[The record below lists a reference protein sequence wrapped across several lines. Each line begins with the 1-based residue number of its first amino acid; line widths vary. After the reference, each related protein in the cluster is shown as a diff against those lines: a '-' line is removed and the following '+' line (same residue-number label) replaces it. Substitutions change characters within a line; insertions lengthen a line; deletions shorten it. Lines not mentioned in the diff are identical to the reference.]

1 MVWYALIWIS
11 LGWLL
16 QILTRMVKAT
26 LQHQW
31 HGHHT
36 RYNFPFTNLELC
48 LRTSACLKQQVIQK
62 RRSKWHC
69 WKPKRTVVNTRTK
82 KIQAVKKRQWLVTKQ
97 CIKDISRSFSAI
109 WFMPWACTEFTRQN
123 HSGDNRALWRLLSVT
138 HEPLLSYTKRKKRRR
153 QEVASKICTN
163 EKHCRPTTNSS
174 FLLLWI
180 TITKDGTQSGRN
192 ECE

>member
-1 MVWYALIWIS
+1 MPLTPIAHSLDLQPFLGPSLGTKITALTWYALIWIS

-69 WKPKRTVVNTRTK
+69 WKPKRTVVITHTK

-123 HSGDNRALWRLLSVT
+123 HSGDNRAPWRLLSVT
-138 HEPLLSYTKRKKRRR
+138 HEPLLSYTKRKKKKKTR
-153 QEVASKICTN
+153 
-163 EKHCRPTTNSS
+163 
-174 FLLLWI
+174 
-180 TITKDGTQSGRN
+180 SGLQN
-192 ECE
+192 MYKWETL